1 MGAKRDVATFL
12 QRVRSFLLGRE
23 HTLALRFEEG
33 LADRTQPPP
42 EIPGGPAHLL
52 ADNFYYKR
60 DPRREVQ
67 PPVDVVKQKL
77 LADKESTKM
86 EKLPTPGRVYY
97 WD

>member
-1 MGAKRDVATFL
+1 MGARRDVATLL
-12 QRVRSFLLGRE
+12 QRVRAFLLGRE

-42 EIPGGPAHLL
+42 DLPGGPAHLIAANL
-52 ADNFYYKR
+52 YCKR

-67 PPVDVVKQKL
+67 PPIDLVKQQL
-77 LADKESTKM
+77 LADKESAKT
-86 EKLPTPGRVYY
+86 EKLPTPGPVYL